1 MVFHNAHLILMI
13 RIYWITISQIGVLD
27 FIKTLNGISKKYIF
41 FIWVIFT
48 QKFKMLWS
56 FYTVKNAVRA

>member
-41 FIWVIFT
+41 FY
-48 QKFKMLWS
+48 MGN
-56 FYTVKNAVRA
+56 FYSKI